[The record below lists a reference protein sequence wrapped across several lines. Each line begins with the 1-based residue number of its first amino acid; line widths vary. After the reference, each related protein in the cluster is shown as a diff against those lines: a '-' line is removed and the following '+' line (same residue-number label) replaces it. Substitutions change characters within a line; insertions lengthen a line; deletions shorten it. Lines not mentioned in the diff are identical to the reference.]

1 MIYTIPYH
9 HDGVAG
15 TIVWTGRVRCE
26 AEKDRSMTTSE
37 ARTRATATPA
47 TTDGTTDPAASDTTN
62 AVVEAGAEIA
72 DETPSAVG
80 QVRDAVGS
88 AIQHVPDLL
97 ANARSGAGQVA
108 GAMPDAVERA
118 RHGAQ
123 GTATTLQKMPD
134 QALRLLAAASIGL
147 AAGLKLAGAPRLV
160 ALAAAVPALVV
171 GGAVIARPGRTPGHA
186 EETGMTGEEALDDA
200 KRVVRDVEVEAKKA
214 VRGIDG
220 TDTRDAIGNAGD
232 EVRKDLGNLGDD
244 AREAKP
250 KPKRKAPGA

>member
-1 MIYTIPYH
+1 
-9 HDGVAG
+9 
-15 TIVWTGRVRCE
+15 
-26 AEKDRSMTTSE
+26 MTATK
-37 ARTRATATPA
+37 ARTRATAATA
-47 TTDGTTDPAASDTTN
+47 TTDGAADPAPPDT
-62 AVVEAGAEIA
+62 ADAALDAGAEIA
-72 DETPSAVG
+72 DEAHSAAG
-80 QVRDAVGS
+80 QVRDAVGG

-97 ANARSGAGQVA
+97 ASARSGAGQVA

-171 GGAVIARPGRTPGHA
+171 GGAVIARPARNPGHT

-232 EVRKDLGNLGDD
+232 EVRKDLGNLGDE

-250 KPKRKAPGA
+250 KPKRKTPGA

>member
-1 MIYTIPYH
+1 
-9 HDGVAG
+9 
-15 TIVWTGRVRCE
+15 
-26 AEKDRSMTTSE
+26 MTPSE
-37 ARTRATATPA
+37 ARTGATVTPV
-47 TTDGTTDPAASDTTN
+47 TTDGTTDPTPSDTTD
-62 AVVEAGAEIA
+62 AAIEAGAEIA
-72 DETPSAVG
+72 DEAHSAVG
-80 QVRDAVGS
+80 QVRDAVGG

-97 ANARSGAGQVA
+97 ASARSGAGQVA

-171 GGAVIARPGRTPGHA
+171 GGAVIARPARTPGHA
-186 EETGMTGEEALDDA
+186 EEAAMSGEHALDDA
-200 KRVVRDVEVEAKKA
+200 KGVVRDVEVEAKKA

-220 TDTRDAIGNAGD
+220 TDARDAIGNAGD

-244 AREAKP
+244 VREAKP

>member
-1 MIYTIPYH
+1 MIYTIPYYN
-9 HDGVAG
+9 DGVAG
-15 TIVWTGRVRCE
+15 TIVWTGGVRCE
-26 AEKDRSMTTSE
+26 AEKDRSMTPSE
-37 ARTRATATPA
+37 ARTPATATPA
-47 TTDGTTDPAASDTTN
+47 TADATTDAAPSDTAD

-72 DETPSAVG
+72 DEAPSAVG

-97 ANARSGAGQVA
+97 SSARSGAGQVV

-134 QALRLLAAASIGL
+134 QALRLLAAASIGM

-160 ALAAAVPALVV
+160 ALAAAVPAFVV
-171 GGAVIARPGRTPGHA
+171 GGAVIARPGRTPGDPK
-186 EETGMTGEEALDDA
+186 ETATTGEHAVDGA
-200 KRVVRDVEVEAKKA
+200 RRVVRDVEVEARKA

-220 TDTRDAIGNAGD
+220 TDTKDAIGNAGD

-250 KPKRKAPGA
+250 KPKRKTPGA